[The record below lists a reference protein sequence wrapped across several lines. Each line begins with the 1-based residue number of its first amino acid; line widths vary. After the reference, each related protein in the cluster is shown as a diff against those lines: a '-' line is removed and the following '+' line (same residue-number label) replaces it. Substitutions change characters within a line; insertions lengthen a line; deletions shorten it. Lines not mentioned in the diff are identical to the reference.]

1 MKSAKQGTL
10 TQMLGYPDS
19 DQDFSDFVTP
29 NPKKQKTTKSPHS
42 KNSVHKKYP
51 VGPKVS
57 DLVMSTAAEL
67 HHLDYVTQ
75 KISGAYI
82 FFGIVR
88 SYSTEGNDDEKEKVN
103 VDWSAVETGHTHIKS
118 ENKNIL
124 HRHPIKNYAVIVP
137 PVSKDKVHIVAK
149 SNNPHLLGINEWL
162 KMELLDEF
170 YFIENEGWR
179 RVHALSKRS
188 AD

>member
-42 KNSVHKKYP
+42 KNSVHKKNP
-51 VGPKVS
+51 VGPKVG

-67 HHLDYVTQ
+67 QHLDYVTQ
-75 KISGAYI
+75 NISGAYI

-88 SYSTEGNDDEKEKVN
+88 SYSTVGNDNEKEKVN
-103 VDWSAVETGHTHIKS
+103 VDWSAVETGHSHIKS

-124 HRHPIKNYAVIVP
+124 HTHPIKNYAVNVP

-170 YFIENEGWR
+170 YFIEPDGWMR
-179 RVHALSKRS
+179 IHALSKRS